1 MAALLILLLIGVP
14 AAEIAL
20 FIQVGGALGLWPT
33 LGLIFGTALI
43 GGLILRFQGLSM
55 LARAR
60 EAIGR
65 NELPVAEIFHG
76 LGLALSAV
84 LLLTPGFITDF
95 LGALLLV
102 PLFRRALIRAARH
115 RLEARIAFA
124 QQGTRGAARDRSA
137 SAGPASA
144 GKVIEGEYS
153 EITPDKEKLPPP
165 LGSWKGKD

>member
-65 NELPVAEIFHG
+65 NELPVA
-76 LGLALSAV
+76 
-84 LLLTPGFITDF
+84 
-95 LGALLLV
+95 
-102 PLFRRALIRAARH
+102 
-115 RLEARIAFA
+115 
-124 QQGTRGAARDRSA
+124 
-137 SAGPASA
+137 
-144 GKVIEGEYS
+144 
-153 EITPDKEKLPPP
+153 
-165 LGSWKGKD
+165 

>member
-20 FIQVGGALGLWPT
+20 FIQVGGVLGLWPT

-43 GGLILRFQGLSM
+43 GGLILRFQGLST

-102 PLFRRALIRAARH
+102 PLFRQALIRAVRH

-124 QQGTRGAARDRSA
+124 QQGTRGAARHRPA

-144 GKVIEGEYS
+144 GKVIDGEYS
-153 EITPDKEKLPPP
+153 EITPDEEKLPRPR
-165 LGSWKGKD
+165 GSWKGKD